1 MLKPCPECEMQVSDK
16 ATVCPHCGFPLHSS
30 PVGTVHKSRRRHA
43 RLPNGFGQITELRGR
58 NLRKPFRVM
67 VTAGVTPEGKPIVK
81 LLQPVAY
88 FKTYNDAYKAL
99 MEYNKCPYDLTQI
112 LTMQELYER
121 WIDEY
126 TKKVCNGNII
136 STNSAW
142 KYANDLYDMPVRT
155 VRISHI
161 KNTLLNGTFVDRRG
175 ITHHTTH
182 HIQLTLKKIFNQ
194 MFDYAVEYE
203 MTDKNYARMFNLP
216 EPSAEEKATEKYP
229 HFSFSD
235 RELEIL
241 WGAAGTNIYIDIIL
255 IQCYSGWRA
264 SELIK
269 LELSKVNLEEQTFR
283 GGSKTNAGKDR
294 IVPIHH
300 LIYPLVEKRYREAKR
315 LNSPRLFNIQT
326 FVEGDFSFIYY
337 ELYARQFKVIINRL
351 ALDPR
356 HHTHDCRK
364 TFVTMA
370 KRANVDE
377 YAIKRI
383 IGHQIADLT
392 ERVYTDRS
400 IDWLRS
406 EIEKIH

>member
-1 MLKPCPECEMQVSDK
+1 M
-16 ATVCPHCGFPLHSS
+16 
-30 PVGTVHKSRRRHA
+30 
-43 RLPNGFGQITELRGR
+43 
-58 NLRKPFRVM
+58 
-67 VTAGVTPEGKPIVK
+67 
-81 LLQPVAY
+81 
-88 FKTYNDAYKAL
+88 
-99 MEYNKCPYDLTQI
+99 
-112 LTMQELYER
+112 
-121 WIDEY
+121 
-126 TKKVCNGNII
+126 
-136 STNSAW
+136 
-142 KYANDLYDMPVRT
+142 
-155 VRISHI
+155 
-161 KNTLLNGTFVDRRG
+161 
-175 ITHHTTH
+175 
-182 HIQLTLKKIFNQ
+182 
-194 MFDYAVEYE
+194 
-203 MTDKNYARMFNLP
+203 
-216 EPSAEEKATEKYP
+216 
-229 HFSFSD
+229 
-235 RELEIL
+235 EIL

-326 FVEGDFSFIYY
+326 FVEGGFSFIYY

>member
-1 MLKPCPECEMQVSDK
+1 
-16 ATVCPHCGFPLHSS
+16 
-30 PVGTVHKSRRRHA
+30 
-43 RLPNGFGQITELRGR
+43 
-58 NLRKPFRVM
+58 M
-67 VTAGVTPEGKPIVK
+67 VTVGVNPEGKPIVK

-126 TKKVCNGNII
+126 TKKVCNGNIT

-300 LIYPLVEKRYREAKR
+300 LIYPLVEKHYREAKRLNSPRLFNIQTFVEGDFSYPLVEKHYREAKR